1 MFGSADRPHLIERT
15 TAAGSGVYRKD
26 VFGLTKAT
34 FNLRSFISVMSILE
48 RKEKLKERGSDEQED
63 EVDETEE
70 TSDVLTI
77 DDEQTQEVLDSVSSE
92 TARRILTSIHDS
104 PKIPID
110 LADELG
116 TTTQNVRYHLD
127 NLEDAG
133 LVEVGD
139 ICYSEKGREMSVYEP
154 SDAPSM
160 LVFGQETDGP
170 RMRKVLTKVSSSV
183 GPAAIA
189 VIVAA
194 KAKFIFEYLSDL

>member
-1 MFGSADRPHLIERT
+1 
-15 TAAGSGVYRKD
+15 
-26 VFGLTKAT
+26 
-34 FNLRSFISVMSILE
+34 MSILE
-48 RKEKLKERGSDEQED
+48 RKERLKERAKQRGGEEEKDES
-63 EVDETEE
+63 EE
-70 TSDVLTI
+70 ERENSPDVLTI
-77 DDEQTQEVLDSVSSE
+77 DDERTDEVLSSVSSE
-92 TARRILTSIHDS
+92 TAREILTSVHDS

-127 NLEDAG
+127 KLEEAG

-189 VIVAA
+189 VVVAA
-194 KAKFIFEYLSDL
+194 KAKFVFEYLSDL

>member
-1 MFGSADRPHLIERT
+1 
-15 TAAGSGVYRKD
+15 
-26 VFGLTKAT
+26 
-34 FNLRSFISVMSILE
+34 MSILE
-48 RKEKLKERGSDEQED
+48 RKERLKEKAKGSSED
-63 EVDETEE
+63 EEESEDDEKE
-70 TSDVLTI
+70 TSSEILTI
-77 DDEQTQEVLDSVSSE
+77 DDEETEQVLSSVSSE
-92 TARRILTSIHDS
+92 TAREILTSVHDS

-133 LVEVGD
+133 LVEVCD
-139 ICYSEKGREMSVYEP
+139 ICYSEKGREMSVYQP

-160 LVFGQETDGP
+160 LVFGKEADGP

-189 VIVAA
+189 VVIAA
-194 KAKFIFEYLSDL
+194 KAKFVFEYLSDL